1 MYFLLTKDGFLVY
14 NGSELK
20 YQRGKSVQ
28 NSVRNG
34 IWKTFSHK
42 NEKLV
47 GGRADKG
54 VIPRKIIEKRITG
67 CCFVGK

>member
-1 MYFLLTKDGFLVY
+1 MYFLLTKGGFLVY

-20 YQRGKSVQ
+20 YQREKSVQ
-28 NSVRNG
+28 NSVQNG

-47 GGRADKG
+47 GGTGRQ
-54 VIPRKIIEKRITG
+54 RSYFEKNY
-67 CCFVGK
+67 

>member
-1 MYFLLTKDGFLVY
+1 MYFLLTQGNFLVY

-34 IWKTFSHK
+34 IWEIFSHK

-54 VIPRKIIEKRITG
+54 VIPRKIIDKKG
-67 CCFVGK
+67 